1 MKDIKDYTEY
11 DQKETLSKA
20 YKVALGAINSVYE
33 RTHDGDYLEYE
44 DIHIVKKALQTL
56 KYLEE
61 H

>member
-20 YKVALGAINSVYE
+20 YKVALGAINCVYE
-33 RTHDGDYLEYE
+33 RTHDGDYIEYE